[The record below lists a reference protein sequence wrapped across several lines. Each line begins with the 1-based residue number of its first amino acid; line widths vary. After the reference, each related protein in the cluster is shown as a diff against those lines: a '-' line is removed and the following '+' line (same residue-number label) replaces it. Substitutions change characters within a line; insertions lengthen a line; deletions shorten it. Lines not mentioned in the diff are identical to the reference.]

1 MVYIDSSMSVIK
13 TTKDRIIKAFYGQDS
28 VPRGLFELD
37 KYFRIYGGIEFDH
50 IKEDGVI
57 VAKSNNFNQGSIIT
71 SGRSLEELDDNIED
85 AILTAFDV
93 PSSYAKEVGLHPVGK
108 TQKKYAIA

>member
-1 MVYIDSSMSVIK
+1 MSIIK
-13 TTKDRIIKAFYGQDS
+13 ITKDKIIKAFYGKES

-37 KYFRIYGGIEFDH
+37 KYFRLYSEITFDS
-50 IKEDGVI
+50 IKEGNVI
-57 VAKSNNFNQGSIIT
+57 IAKSNNFKQGSIIT
-71 SGRSLEELDDNIED
+71 SGNNMKELDDNIED

-108 TQKKYAIA
+108 TKKKYAIA